1 MYAGDPKTNPI
12 MLTPVRSADAGGFAV
27 FKVCGLVYKQG
38 ASLAVGGL
46 NDFSA
51 DVPAK
56 ILFYTHDTKVP
67 NLLSIKNCVQLYT
80 FLKSLMWRLLV
91 EFPINDGVAWEKV
104 GHAAAFNFL
113 AWNLEIKMNVLFSG
127 DDFIVTR
134 IFINILARYIYEI
147 FFSAVVNNFNFSI
160 AVLHFDKTALNYW
173 TYKYKFQDLM
183 YVNTTAFSK
192 TGCDSTVDASI
203 YPEYNG
209 TTETC
214 TEYDQTPNKCSVCF
228 CLKLTYCIVSFS
240 HPHVFL
246 QWMTPTTDIVVG
258 SILTVDNKPQGMLTS
273 LGCDPDGSGSYISSP
288 TYAKMSI
295 FRNEIISAADN
306 MVDNM

>member
-1 MYAGDPKTNPI
+1 MCWNSLCYFQHPVWWQEILKKFMKLFIWYRSPSKLMSQALARPYICPGCPSARSTCLVSLLGSKKNFNSKFDPNWKLTFLIIFIKLIIIGGLADELWIVPLEYFSCRVLATIGVIEVYAGDPKTNPI

-134 IFINILARYIYEI
+134 IFIHILARYIYEI
-147 FFSAVVNNFNFSI
+147 FFPPVVLI
-160 AVLHFDKTALNYW
+160 
-173 TYKYKFQDLM
+173 
-183 YVNTTAFSK
+183 
-192 TGCDSTVDASI
+192 I
-203 YPEYNG
+203 
-209 TTETC
+209 
-214 TEYDQTPNKCSVCF
+214 
-228 CLKLTYCIVSFS
+228 
-240 HPHVFL
+240 
-246 QWMTPTTDIVVG
+246 
-258 SILTVDNKPQGMLTS
+258 
-273 LGCDPDGSGSYISSP
+273 
-288 TYAKMSI
+288 SI
-295 FRNEIISAADN
+295 FL
-306 MVDNM
+306 